1 MIIRPMIG
9 TWEPTFIERIDV
21 RANRRLARHGV
32 PGLRGDLHQ
41 DLGTN
46 SLDVVIEGSL
56 QGDERRSLHLEELQ
70 TQFLA
75 GEPVPFV
82 ADIVE
87 SSELEEVL
95 IVGFD
100 VGERNRDGDEFW
112 YRLRL
117 REYVEPPEP
126 PGLLDLDGLPDLG
139 DLAANLLDGL
149 ELPDLLGV
157 VPDISDP
164 TVALTPALDE
174 VRSATADVPS
184 LLGPLKTALEIDS

>member
-9 TWEPTFIERIDV
+9 TWEPTSIESIDV
-21 RANRRLARHGV
+21 SASRRLVRLGV

-56 QGDERRSLHLEELQ
+56 QGDERRSTHLEKLQ
-70 TQFLA
+70 EQFLV

-87 SSELEEVL
+87 SSELENVL

-100 VGERNRDGDEFW
+100 IGEHNRDGDEFW

-126 PGLLDLDGLPDLG
+126 PGLLDLDGLPDLAA
-139 DLAANLLDGL
+139 LAGSLLDGL

-157 VPDISDP
+157 VPDIADP
-164 TVALTPALDE
+164 TVPLLPALDE
-174 VRSATADVPS
+174 IRAATAEVPA
-184 LLGPLKTALEIDS
+184 LLGPLTSALEIGS

>member
-1 MIIRPMIG
+1 MIG
-9 TWEPTFIERIDV
+9 TWEPMSIESVDV
-21 RANRRLARHGV
+21 SASRRLVRLGV
-32 PGLRGDLHQ
+32 PGLHGDLHQ

-56 QGDERRSLHLEELQ
+56 QGDERRSTHLERLQ
-70 TQFLA
+70 EQFLL

-87 SSELEEVL
+87 SSELENVL

-100 VGERNRDGDEFW
+100 IGEHNRRGDEFW

-126 PGLLDLDGLPDLG
+126 PGLLDLDGLPDLEA
-139 DLAANLLDGL
+139 LAGQLLDGL
-149 ELPDLLGV
+149 ELPDLLAV
-157 VPDISDP
+157 VPDIADP
-164 TVALTPALDE
+164 TAPLRPALDE
-174 VRSATADVPS
+174 VRAATADVPS
-184 LLGPLKTALEIDS
+184 LLGPLISELGIGT